1 MRETR
6 PLQAENAHPQ
16 AENGLRQSAGKGC
29 ILHVC
34 TDGRAKSFMCV
45 GWPDWQHDVA
55 CAPDLNQQRLPD
67 VHGLLTPG
75 LRKLEEPGSL
85 EEAVSTRP
93 FHGGSR
99 GLNKVLR
106 AGKVVILEHSLI

>member
-34 TDGRAKSFMCV
+34 TDGRAKSFMRV
-45 GWPDWQHDVA
+45 GWPDRQHDVA
-55 CAPDLNQQRLPD
+55 WAPDLNQQRLPD

-75 LRKLEEPGSL
+75 LRKLEEQFLLRKQFPQGL
-85 EEAVSTRP
+85 FMEGQGVSTR
-93 FHGGSR
+93 F
-99 GLNKVLR
+99 
-106 AGKVVILEHSLI
+106 